1 MKTPLYTGDSAE
13 LTEFKTG
20 WWGLKHH
27 QKGGCTYLRFYR
39 SRQEAEAA
47 LAYLQ
52 SNGTLPPY
60 PEEEEDV
67 GF

>member
-1 MKTPLYTGDSAE
+1 MQQTLYTGDIAE
-13 LTEFKTG
+13 LAEFKTG

-39 SRQEAEAA
+39 SRAEAEAA
-47 LAYLQ
+47 LAYLAA
-52 SNGTLPPY
+52 NGTLPPY